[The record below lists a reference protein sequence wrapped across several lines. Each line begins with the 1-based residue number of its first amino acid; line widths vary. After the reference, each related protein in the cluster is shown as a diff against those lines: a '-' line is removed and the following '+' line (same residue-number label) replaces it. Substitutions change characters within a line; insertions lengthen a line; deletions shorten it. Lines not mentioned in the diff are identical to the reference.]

1 MKFSHQYLGYESEEQ
16 RDIFSCNIL
25 DDFGKSLGHCKYYK
39 PLLEFETVY
48 IEFININCECRRR
61 GYATVMVKELQRLH
75 YLKWDGRLSVDGR
88 KWYESLM
95 ERQIV

>member
-48 IEFININCECRRR
+48 IEFININHECRRR
-61 GYATVMVKELQRLH
+61 GYATAMVKELQRFN
-75 YLKWDGRLSVDGR
+75 YLKWDGRLSADGR

-95 ERQIV
+95 ERQLV

>member
-48 IEFININCECRRR
+48 IEFININYDCRRR
-61 GYATVMVKELQRLH
+61 GYATAMVKELQRLH

-88 KWYESLM
+88 NWYESLM

>member
-48 IEFININCECRRR
+48 IEFINITCQHRRR
-61 GYATVMVKELQRLH
+61 GHATAMVKELQRFNN
-75 YLKWDGRLSVDGR
+75 LKWDGRLSVDGR
-88 KWYESLM
+88 KWYNSLM
-95 ERQIV
+95 ERQMV

>member
-48 IEFININCECRRR
+48 IEFININYDCRRR
-61 GYATVMVKELQRLH
+61 GYATAMVKELQRLH

-88 KWYESLM
+88 KWYNSLM
-95 ERQIV
+95 ERQMV

>member
-48 IEFININCECRRR
+48 IEFININYDCRRR
-61 GYATVMVKELQRLH
+61 GYATAMVKELQRLH
-75 YLKWDGRLSVDGR
+75 YLKWDGRLSNDGR
-88 KWYESLM
+88 KWYDSLM